1 MKTMTENF
9 GGNEYPPMKLPK
21 QENATSSFEEKCNGL
36 VEIISRSFDFFM
48 WYAGLPKCRRYE
60 LCSTVFLECIFL
72 QILPIFTKPTTCADV
87 CYWTKGLK
95 CF

>member
-60 LCSTVFLECIFL
+60 LCSTVFLECIIMAYHSL
-72 QILPIFTKPTTCADV
+72 
-87 CYWTKGLK
+87 
-95 CF
+95 

>member
-60 LCSTVFLECIFL
+60 LCSTVFFGVPLL
-72 QILPIFTKPTTCADV
+72 ADA
-87 CYWTKGLK
+87 CLYSRNRRHARTFAIGRKA
-95 CF
+95 